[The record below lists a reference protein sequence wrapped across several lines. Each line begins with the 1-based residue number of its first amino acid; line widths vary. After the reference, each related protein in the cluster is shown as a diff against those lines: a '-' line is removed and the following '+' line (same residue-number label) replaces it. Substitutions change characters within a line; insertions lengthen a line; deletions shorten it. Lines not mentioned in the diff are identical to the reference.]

1 MIPRFLFV
9 ILCFAFWGLAPH
21 QAAQAQ
27 EKPKILAIGDSLMA
41 WHRIDDKS
49 IADSIAASLGEPVL
63 NRAISGARIIYG
75 LPLTGAMGLRISNQF
90 RDRERY
96 DWVIITGGG
105 NDFMLGCG
113 CARCDRRMNKMLTA
127 DAKQGDIVSLIAR
140 IRQTGARVVYLG
152 YLRSPD
158 MDSPIESCK
167 DEGDAFEARLVELAK
182 RDKGVFFHSIADLV
196 PSGDRSF
203 HGLDMIHPSRKA
215 SKIIGQQVAALIKR
229 ADRTR

>member
-9 ILCFAFWGLAPH
+9 ILCFALWGLAPH

-127 DAKQGDIVSLIAR
+127 DAKQGDIVSLVAR

-229 ADRTR
+229 ADSGR

>member
-9 ILCFAFWGLAPH
+9 ILCFALWGLAPH

-105 NDFMLGCG
+105 
-113 CARCDRRMNKMLTA
+113 
-127 DAKQGDIVSLIAR
+127 
-140 IRQTGARVVYLG
+140 
-152 YLRSPD
+152 
-158 MDSPIESCK
+158 
-167 DEGDAFEARLVELAK
+167 
-182 RDKGVFFHSIADLV
+182 
-196 PSGDRSF
+196 
-203 HGLDMIHPSRKA
+203 
-215 SKIIGQQVAALIKR
+215 
-229 ADRTR
+229 